1 MDKKTV
7 LDLINALQKLKN
19 LNFQQNRS
27 VKKYLVLISNLA
39 IEWFQS
45 HQQILMKISK
55 DMNELMKHISNKP
68 YFEEYIQK
76 SDKEL
81 KQALQKYMGNNIKVL
96 GILKEFQ
103 LNENGLGQKEL
114 EFEYLLNEI
123 KDSLR

>member
-1 MDKKTV
+1 MNDKTA
-7 LDLINALQKLKN
+7 LDLIRALQTLKD
-19 LNFQQNRS
+19 LNFQQVSS

-45 HQQILMKISK
+45 HQQILMKISN

-81 KQALQKYMGNNIKVL
+81 KQALQKYMENNKKVL
-96 GILKEFQ
+96 EILKEFQ
-103 LNENGLGQKEL
+103 LTENGLGQKEL
-114 EFEYLLNEI
+114 EFKYLLNEI
-123 KDSLR
+123 KDSLI